1 MSFANQRKILVK
13 RVSERAMKDFFKKTW
28 VKIAGWVCIILG
40 TVVLFLGG
48 TGVADINSGIA
59 LVVGIIEAVGLLIT
73 FIISMINKKQE

>member
-1 MSFANQRKILVK
+1 
-13 RVSERAMKDFFKKTW
+13 MKDFFKKTW

-59 LVVGIIEAVGLLIT
+59 LVVGIIDEIRVVKRCAVFVSQVI
-73 FIISMINKKQE
+73 